1 MQIETA
7 TKNGIAIPIS
17 DKVDF
22 QAKIV
27 TRDKKGHHII
37 MKGSV
42 QQENIIMVNYI
53 CTQHEY
59 VIHKGNINR
68 HKRRNQQQPNNSRR
82 L

>member
-53 CTQHEY
+53 CTQH
-59 VIHKGNINR
+59 K
-68 HKRRNQQQPNNSRR
+68 ST
-82 L
+82 